1 MFAAAG
7 EAAAA
12 QREFI
17 EALKRATLGVE
28 KKRLARL
35 LDEFLDERG
44 NTFLSEPE
52 AWRWGAVGSIW
63 PEGRPWLAAAGRRGP
78 AAAERHTALPWVA
91 LNEKQGARLHDF
103 FAALPEWSPG
113 APLPGAVNYLVGNAL
128 KIWHELNSGAARVE
142 MSIERKKVAFEARAR
157 DALVNL
163 VAGTVGAEL
172 GRSLERTRGL
182 FAARRGDEVNYHAAV
197 RRAGRLTLADVL
209 RLLLPGTEEQV
220 RALSSGVGEGRRAAV
235 DRLTARREV

>member
-52 AWRWGAVGSIW
+52 A
-63 PEGRPWLAAAGRRGP
+63 
-78 AAAERHTALPWVA
+78 
-91 LNEKQGARLHDF
+91 
-103 FAALPEWSPG
+103 
-113 APLPGAVNYLVGNAL
+113 
-128 KIWHELNSGAARVE
+128 
-142 MSIERKKVAFEARAR
+142 
-157 DALVNL
+157 
-163 VAGTVGAEL
+163 
-172 GRSLERTRGL
+172 
-182 FAARRGDEVNYHAAV
+182 
-197 RRAGRLTLADVL
+197 
-209 RLLLPGTEEQV
+209 
-220 RALSSGVGEGRRAAV
+220 
-235 DRLTARREV
+235 